1 MKTYKFDIRKL
12 AFLLMVTILLL
23 PGCSKNLEEKPTSFI
38 SPVTYYNNPDQI
50 LSAIAGSMN
59 IMKQGWIL
67 ASTGLIT
74 WLNDDQFN
82 GGTLV
87 IPQDFGTFDWNFT
100 YRAIQNV
107 NAAIGAMET
116 GKLQTTPDSEV
127 AILMG
132 QAKFLR
138 AWNYFMLVRLFGGVP
153 LVTDKTIDPST
164 AKIPRS
170 SIEEV
175 YGLIISDFEYAIS
188 TLPASWPSS
197 QRGRPTRDAAKGLL
211 AKAYLTM
218 ATYPLNK
225 SEYYQK
231 AADMA
236 KQVIDGGEYQLVQ
249 DINDVFSFATE
260 YGPEMM
266 WSFNSNN
273 LDRGPSPKGWAGSPD
288 GSSSQ
293 VPDPRFVDGDSTYQA
308 YPRQPRLHAYIQM
321 YPRNIADTT
330 GQRFSDNGRLPG
342 VKKFMYDTD
351 ADWAGGVGEVN
362 QPIIRYA
369 DVLLIFAEAENM
381 ASGGPTPAAVE
392 AINQIID
399 RANGYVPNE
408 QDPLATLDMSKE
420 EFDAKVMQERS
431 WELCFEMGNR
441 WFDLVRRRMLEEVT
455 RPEYL
460 KNVTPDDY
468 LFPIPSQD
476 ILLNPLLTQNPG
488 Y

>member
-1 MKTYKFDIRKL
+1 MRKNKSIVIKFGF
-12 AFLLMVTILLL
+12 FLVTAILLL
-23 PGCSKNLEEKPTSFI
+23 QGCSKNLEETPTSFI

-50 LSAIAGSMN
+50 LSSIAGSIN
-59 IMKQGWIL
+59 VMKQGWIL

-82 GGTLV
+82 GGSLV
-87 IPQDFGTFDWNFT
+87 IPQDFGTYDWNFT
-100 YRAIQNV
+100 YKAIQNV
-107 NAAIGAMET
+107 NAAIEAMEA
-116 GKLQTTPDSEV
+116 GKLKTTPINEV
-127 AILMG
+127 NVLMG
-132 QAKFLR
+132 QAKFIR

-153 LVTDKTIDPST
+153 LVTENTIDPST

-170 SIEEV
+170 SIDDV
-175 YGLIISDFEYAIS
+175 YGLIISDFEYAIA

-218 ATYPLNK
+218 ATHPLNK
-225 SEYYQK
+225 PEYYQK

-236 KQVIDGGEYQLVQ
+236 KQVIDGGVYQLVH
-249 DINDVFSFATE
+249 DVNDVFSFDTE

-288 GSSSQ
+288 GSSGQ

-308 YPRQPRLHAYIQM
+308 YPRQPRFHAYIKM
-321 YPRNIADTT
+321 YPRNVADTT
-330 GQRFSDNGRLPG
+330 GQRFSENGRLPG
-342 VKKFMYDTD
+342 VKKFMYDND

-369 DVLLIFAEAENM
+369 DVLLIFAEADNM
-381 ASGGPTPAAVE
+381 ASGGPTQAAVD
-392 AINQIID
+392 AINQVID
-399 RANGYVPNE
+399 RANGYVLNE
-408 QDPLATLDMSKE
+408 QDPLATLSMSKE
-420 EFDAKVMQERS
+420 AFDAKVMQERS

-441 WFDLVRRRMLEEVT
+441 WFDLIRKRMLEEVT
-455 RPEYL
+455 RPEYQ
-460 KNVTPDDY
+460 KNFTTDDY

-476 ILLNPLLTQNPG
+476 IVLNPLLTQNPG